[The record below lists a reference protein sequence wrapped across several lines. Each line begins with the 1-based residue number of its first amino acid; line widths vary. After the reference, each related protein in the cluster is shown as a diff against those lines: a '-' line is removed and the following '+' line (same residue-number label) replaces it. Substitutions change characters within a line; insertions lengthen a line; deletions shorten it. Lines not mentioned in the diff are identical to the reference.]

1 MLRRMAIVVLGIMLV
16 SLLACSQSGTEQQ
29 AATQSQEPAAQE
41 PAVQQAPPPQEQAQA
56 VPPVEPVQT
65 AAKAATPPPSPA
77 VGQAPPARPVS
88 KPATAAAPPPDPVKA
103 ATAVTEAKPPATLPV
118 VPDKAADPVAV
129 PTPPP
134 PKTGWIPSGTRFEI
148 RLIAPV
154 SSVDNKSGDT
164 FKATLDTALEADG
177 RVLVPRGSIVTGK
190 IGDVKQPGR
199 VEGRA
204 ALSLTLTEIEVGDVS
219 YPIETNTLAFQAE
232 ATTTQDAKKI
242 GIGAGIGAIIGAIAG
257 GGKGAAIGA
266 AVGGGAGTATVLA
279 TKGKDVQFPAEER
292 FSFVLGKDLGI
303 KY

>member
-1 MLRRMAIVVLGIMLV
+1 MLRRTAMVIAGVLLV
-16 SLLACSQSGTEQQ
+16 SLLACNRSGTEQNS
-29 AATQSQEPAAQE
+29 TQGQEPAAQ
-41 PAVQQAPPPQEQAQA
+41 QAPAQASPAEQAQTA
-56 VPPVEPVQT
+56 VQP
-65 AAKAATPPPSPA
+65 ATSPA
-77 VGQAPPARPVS
+77 SPAIEKAPPARPVS
-88 KPATAAAPPPDPVKA
+88 KPAAAPPSQPAQTATAAAEDKPPVSVPVEPTKIAETTKA
-103 ATAVTEAKPPATLPV
+103 AEPV
-118 VPDKAADPVAV
+118 PV

-134 PKTGWIPSGTRFEI
+134 PKTGWIPSGTRFEV

-164 FKATLDTALEADG
+164 FKATLETNLEADG

-190 IGDVKQPGR
+190 ISDVKQPGR

-204 ALSLTLTEIEVGDVS
+204 ALSMTVTEISVGDVS
-219 YPIETNTLAFQAE
+219 YPVETNTLAFEAE
-232 ATTTQDAKKI
+232 ASTKEDAKKI